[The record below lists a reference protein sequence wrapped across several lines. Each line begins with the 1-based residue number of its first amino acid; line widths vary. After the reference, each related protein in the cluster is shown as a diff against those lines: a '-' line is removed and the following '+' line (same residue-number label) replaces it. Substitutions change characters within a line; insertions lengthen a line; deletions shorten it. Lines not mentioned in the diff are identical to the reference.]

1 VLYATP
7 GKRLSLRGTWGTS
20 FQAPTLNQRFVQR
33 SGFSGSINDP
43 LTPQND
49 NLSRVLT
56 DTNGDPS
63 LKPQTST
70 AYNFG
75 ATVRLLDNLK
85 LDLDYW
91 HYKFEDLVATEN
103 AQAVVNAFPTDPTR
117 VQRDNNNGIIR
128 IRTQFFNAAAVETAG
143 LDIGL
148 THMQE
153 LGRFGSLRNSLLGT
167 YVPTYD
173 YQAQASGPVVD
184 ASDSRNSQVSGS
196 FLSIDWR
203 ANLRTS
209 WALGNHSVQSLLTYT
224 DGFDNDLPAATGTKF
239 DQIDSYINWDLSYTY
254 RLEGF
259 DSFGLRR
266 SSVSVG
272 ANNVM
277 KSIPPYTGDG
287 SHMLATVYDYSGRHF
302 WARVTLG
309 F

>member
-153 LGRFGSLRNSLLGT
+153 LGRFGRERQPQQPGVWFVPIDRLAGQPAHELGVGQSLRPILADLHRRIRQRSARRHRHEIRPDRLVHQL
-167 YVPTYD
+167 
-173 YQAQASGPVVD
+173 GPVVHVPPG
-184 ASDSRNSQVSGS
+184 RVRQ
-196 FLSIDWR
+196 
-203 ANLRTS
+203 LRPAQKLRVRGREQRDEEHS
-209 WALGNHSVQSLLTYT
+209 AL
-224 DGFDNDLPAATGTKF
+224 
-239 DQIDSYINWDLSYTY
+239 Y
-254 RLEGF
+254 R
-259 DSFGLRR
+259 RR
-266 SSVSVG
+266 QPH
-272 ANNVM
+272 A
-277 KSIPPYTGDG
+277 
-287 SHMLATVYDYSGRHF
+287 RHGV
-302 WARVTLG
+302 RL
-309 F
+309 